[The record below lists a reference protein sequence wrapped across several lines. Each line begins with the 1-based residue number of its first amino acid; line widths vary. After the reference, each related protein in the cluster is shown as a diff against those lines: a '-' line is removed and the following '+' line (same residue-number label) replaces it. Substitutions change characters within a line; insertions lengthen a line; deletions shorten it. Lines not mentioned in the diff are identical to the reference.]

1 MAAEL
6 LDDKKISNAKP
17 TKKSFTLKDGNG
29 LFVLVHSNGSKYFQL
44 RATVNG
50 KQKLI
55 QLGVYGVITLAKA
68 RELAREKRAQIFDG
82 LDPATEKKIKKAA
95 SLLSANATLEVVYTD
110 WLADKKHISPSYH
123 KKISST
129 FKANVLPRLGQIPI
143 NLITPPLI
151 KSTLKVM
158 EARGSITIAKKT
170 KAWLKEIFDHATE
183 SGLRAG
189 DNPASVVKIKTPHEK
204 QNYPSL
210 KSRADAGE
218 FMRRL
223 LEYGGRRETIIAIQL
238 LMLTGVRPG
247 ELRLASW
254 QEFNFD
260 DATWAIPKERMKT
273 RKPHVVML
281 SKQTLALL
289 KQLKTLT
296 GYQALVLPD
305 LIGNKPVSNMTFNM
319 ALQRVWTDY
328 RIVAH
333 GLRHFF
339 STQANESRLFHKDVI
354 ESALA
359 HGDENKIRGTYN
371 LAEYRTERAK
381 LAQWWANELDMMRDG
396 AKVIPISIKT
406 A

>member
-6 LDDKKISNAKP
+6 LDDKKISSAKP
-17 TKKSFTLKDGNG
+17 TGKQFTLKDGNG
-29 LFVLVHSNGSKYFQL
+29 LFVLVHPNGSKYFRL
-44 RATVNG
+44 RATING
-50 KQKLI
+50 KPKLI
-55 QLGVYGVITLAKA
+55 QLGVYDVMTLAKA
-68 RELAREKRAQIFDG
+68 REVARDKKVQIAEG
-82 LDPATEKKIKKAA
+82 LDPVIQKKIDKANSKLA
-95 SLLSANATLEVVYTD
+95 ANATLEVVYDD

-123 KKISST
+123 KKISAT
-129 FKANVLPRLGQIPI
+129 FKANVIPRLGAIPI

-183 SGLRAG
+183 AGLRVG
-189 DNPASVVKIKTPHEK
+189 DNPATVVKVKTPHQKES
-204 QNYPSL
+204 YPSL
-210 KSRADAGE
+210 RSRADAGE

-223 LEYGGRRETIIAIQL
+223 IEYGGRQETIIAIQL
-238 LMLTGVRPG
+238 LMLMGVRPG
-247 ELRLASW
+247 ELRLAQW
-254 QEFNFD
+254 DEFNFD
-260 DATWAIPKERMKT
+260 DATWAIPKERMKM
-273 RKPHVVML
+273 RKSHVVML
-281 SKQTLALL
+281 SKQVLTLL
-289 KQLKTLT
+289 KQLKALT
-296 GYQALVLPD
+296 GYQRYVLPD
-305 LIGNKPVSNMTFNM
+305 LIGSKPISDMTFSM
-319 ALQRVWTDY
+319 ALQRVWIDY

-333 GLRHFF
+333 GFRHFF

-381 LAQWWANELDMMRDG
+381 LAQWWADELDLMRDG
-396 AKVIPISIKT
+396 AKVLPFKQ

>member
-1 MAAEL
+1 MAIEL
-6 LDDKKISNAKP
+6 LSDKKIDSAK
-17 TKKSFTLKDGNG
+17 TTSKSFTLKDGNG
-29 LFVLVHSNGSKYFQL
+29 LFVLVHPNGSKYFQL
-44 RATVNG
+44 RATVNE

-55 QLGVYGVITLAKA
+55 QLGVYGVMTLAKA
-68 RELAREKRAQIFDG
+68 RELAREKKTQISEG
-82 LDPATEKKIKKAA
+82 LDPAIQKKIDKATSKLA
-95 SLLSANATLEVVYTD
+95 ANATLEVVYAD
-110 WLADKKHISPSYH
+110 WLADKKHISLSYH
-123 KKISST
+123 KKISAT
-129 FKANVLPRLGQIPI
+129 FKANVLPRLGAIPI

-183 SGLRAG
+183 SGLRVG

-210 KSRADAGE
+210 KSSADAGE

-247 ELRLASW
+247 ELRLANW
-254 QEFNFD
+254 QEFDFD
-260 DATWAIPKERMKT
+260 NATWAIPKERMKM
-273 RKPHVVML
+273 RKPHIVML
-281 SKQTLALL
+281 SKQALTLL

-305 LIGNKPVSNMTFNM
+305 LVGNKPISNMTFSM

-333 GLRHFF
+333 GFRHFF

-381 LAQWWANELDMMRDG
+381 LAQWWADELDLMRDG
-396 AKVIPISIKT
+396 AKVLPFKQ

>member
-6 LDDKKISNAKP
+6 LDDKKISSAKP
-17 TKKSFTLKDGNG
+17 TSKSYTLKDGNG

-68 RELAREKRAQIFDG
+68 RGLAREKRTQIFDG

-123 KKISST
+123 KKISAT
-129 FKANVLPRLGQIPI
+129 FKANVLPRLGAIPI
-143 NLITPPLI
+143 KLITPPLI

-170 KAWLKEIFDHATE
+170 KSWLKEIFDHATE
-183 SGLRAG
+183 VGLRVG
-189 DNPASVVKIKTPHEK
+189 DNPASVVKVKTPHEK
-204 QNYPSL
+204 VSYPSL
-210 KSRADAGE
+210 SSRSDAGE

-223 LEYGGRRETIIAIQL
+223 LEYGGRQETILAIQL

-247 ELRLASW
+247 ELRLAHW
-254 QEFNFD
+254 DEFNLD
-260 DATWAIPKERMKT
+260 EATWAIPKERMKM

-281 SKQTLALL
+281 SNQAIKLL
-289 KQLKTLT
+289 KQLKSLT

-333 GLRHFF
+333 GFRHFF
-339 STQANESRLFHKDVI
+339 STQVNESRLFHKDVI
-354 ESALA
+354 ELALA
-359 HGDENKIRGTYN
+359 HGDEDKIRDIYN
-371 LAEYRTERAK
+371 NAEYRAERTK
-381 LAQWWANELDMMRDG
+381 LAQWWADELDMMRDG
-396 AKVIPISIKT
+396 AKILQFGSAVS
-406 A
+406 

>member
-17 TKKSFTLKDGNG
+17 TDKQFTLKDGKG
-29 LFVLVHSNGSKYFQL
+29 LFVLVHPNGSKYFQL

-50 KQKLI
+50 KPKLI
-55 QLGVYGVITLAKA
+55 QLGVYGVMSLAKA
-68 RELAREKRAQIFDG
+68 RELAREKKIQISEG
-82 LDPATEKKIKKAA
+82 LDPSVQKKIDKAA
-95 SLLSANATLEVVYTD
+95 SKLDANATLEVVYNL
-110 WLADKKHISPSYH
+110 WLAEKHISSSYH
-123 KKISST
+123 KKISAT
-129 FKANVLPRLGQIPI
+129 FKANVLPRLGSIPI
-143 NLITPPLI
+143 KLITPPLI

-170 KAWLKEIFDHATE
+170 KAWLKEIFDEAT
-183 SGLRAG
+183 SHGLRAG
-189 DNPASVVKIKTPHEK
+189 DNPASVVKVKTPHEK

-223 LEYGGRRETIIAIQL
+223 LEYGGRQETIIAIQI

-247 ELRLASW
+247 ELRLAKW
-254 QEFNFD
+254 NEFNFEN
-260 DATWAIPKERMKT
+260 ATWAIPKERMKM

-289 KQLKTLT
+289 KHLKTLT

-333 GLRHFF
+333 GFRHFF

-371 LAEYRTERAK
+371 LAEYRAERAK
-381 LAQWWANELDMMRDG
+381 LAQWWADELDLM
-396 AKVIPISIKT
+396 
-406 A
+406 

>member
-17 TKKSFTLKDGNG
+17 AAKPFTLKDGNG
-29 LFVLVHSNGSKYFQL
+29 LFVLVHTNGSKYFQL
-44 RATVNG
+44 RATING
-50 KQKLI
+50 KPKLI
-55 QLGVYGVITLAKA
+55 QLGVYGVMTLAKA
-68 RELAREKRAQIFDG
+68 REVARDKKVQIAGG
-82 LDPATEKKIKKAA
+82 LDPAIQKKIDKAT
-95 SLLSANATLEVVYTD
+95 SKLSANATLAIVYAD
-110 WLADKKHISPSYH
+110 WLTDKKHISTSYH
-123 KKISST
+123 KKITAT
-129 FKANVLPRLGQIPI
+129 FKANVIPRLGTIPI

-183 SGLRAG
+183 SGLRTG
-189 DNPASVVKIKTPHEK
+189 DNPASVVKIKTPHQK
-204 QNYPSL
+204 VSYPSL
-210 KSRADAGE
+210 RSKADAGE

-223 LEYGGRRETIIAIQL
+223 LEYGGRQETIIAIQL
-238 LMLTGVRPG
+238 LMLTGVRSG
-247 ELRLASW
+247 ELRLAQW
-254 QEFNFD
+254 DEFNFE
-260 DATWAIPKERMKT
+260 DATWAIPKERMKM
-273 RKPHVVML
+273 RKAHVVML
-281 SKQTLALL
+281 SKQALTLL
-289 KQLKTLT
+289 KLLKILT
-296 GYQALVLPD
+296 GYQGHVLPD
-305 LIGNKPVSNMTFNM
+305 LIGSRPISNMTFSM
-319 ALQRVWTDY
+319 ALQRVWMDY

-333 GLRHFF
+333 GFRHFF

-381 LAQWWANELDMMRDG
+381 LAQWWADELDLMRDG
-396 AKVIPISIKT
+396 AKVLPFKQ